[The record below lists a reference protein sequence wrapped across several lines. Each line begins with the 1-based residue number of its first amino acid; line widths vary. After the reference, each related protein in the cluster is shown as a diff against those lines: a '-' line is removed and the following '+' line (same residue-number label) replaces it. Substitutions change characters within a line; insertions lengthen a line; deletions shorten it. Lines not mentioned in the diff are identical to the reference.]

1 MRLLPFKMR
10 YGIGDKKMKKGTRK
24 KGAYSVSFAA
34 TGAAVSPATVPLAAR
49 LATIPS
55 FVTGMY
61 APPANV

>member
-1 MRLLPFKMR
+1 MTK
-10 YGIGDKKMKKGTRK
+10 DEKGTRK
-24 KGAYSVSFAA
+24 KGAYSVSSAA